1 MTLEQLRIFACVAE
15 LENMTAAARRLN
27 LTQSAVSAAIAALE
41 DRYGVKLFHRVG
53 RGIELN
59 EAGKAFLAEAGN
71 VLKHSSVAETVLK
84 ELGGL
89 ERGSLRLIASQTI
102 AAYWLPQR
110 LALFHE
116 RYPRLQI
123 DVRVGNTEQA
133 ANKVQEGMV
142 DIGIVEGNVD
152 NPALAQWEI
161 GRDELQLVGN
171 RDFRSEAIDTAWLQ
185 QARWIMRE
193 PGSGTRSTL
202 EQHLRELGVDPETL
216 DIALVLPSNESVRTA
231 VEAGAGIAVM
241 SSLVTDAAV
250 AAGNLKVAPMRFS
263 PRAFYGLRHKER
275 HRTKA
280 SDAFLELAREVR
292 DDL

>member
-27 LTQSAVSAAIAALE
+27 LTQSAVSAAVAALE

-123 DVRVGNTEQA
+123 DVRVGNTQQA
-133 ANKVQEGMV
+133 ANNVQEGMV

-250 AAGNLKVAPMRFS
+250 VSGNLKVAPLRFS

-275 HRTKA
+275 YRTKA
-280 SDAFLELAREVR
+280 SDAFLELAQEVR

>member
-71 VLKHSSVAETVLK
+71 VLKHSNVAETVLK

-123 DVRVGNTEQA
+123 DVGVGNTQQA
-133 ANKVQEGMV
+133 ANYVQEGMA

-171 RDFRSEAIDTAWLQ
+171 RDFTSEAIDTAWLQ
-185 QARWIMRE
+185 QASWIMRE

-216 DIALVLPSNESVRTA
+216 DIALVLPTNESVRTA

-241 SSLVTDAAV
+241 SSLVTDTAV
-250 AAGNLKVAPMRFS
+250 TSGNLKVAPLRLS

-275 HRTKA
+275 YRTKA
-280 SDAFLELAREVR
+280 SDAFLELAQEVR

>member
-123 DVRVGNTEQA
+123 DVRVGNTQQA
-133 ANKVQEGMV
+133 ANNVQEGMV

-250 AAGNLKVAPMRFS
+250 VSGNLKVAPLRFS

-275 HRTKA
+275 YRTKA
-280 SDAFLELAREVR
+280 SDAFLELAQEVR

>member
-15 LENMTAAARRLN
+15 LENMTAAAKRLN

-59 EAGKAFLAEAGN
+59 EAGKAFLVEAGN
-71 VLKHSSVAETVLK
+71 VLAHSGVAETVLK

-89 ERGSLRLIASQTI
+89 ERGSLRVIASQTI

-123 DVRVGNTEQA
+123 DVRIGNTQQA
-133 ANKVQEGMV
+133 ANYVQDGLV
-142 DIGIVEGNVD
+142 DIGIVEGDID
-152 NPALAQWEI
+152 NPALAHWAI
-161 GRDELQLVGN
+161 GRDKLQLVGK
-171 RDFRSEAIDTAWLQ
+171 RDFTRDAIDTAWLQ
-185 QARWIMRE
+185 HARWIMRE

-202 EQHLRELGVDPETL
+202 EHHLRELGVDPKAL

-250 AAGNLKVAPMRFS
+250 ASGNLKVASLHFS

-275 HRTKA
+275 YRTKA
-280 SDAFLELAREVR
+280 SDAFLELAQEVR